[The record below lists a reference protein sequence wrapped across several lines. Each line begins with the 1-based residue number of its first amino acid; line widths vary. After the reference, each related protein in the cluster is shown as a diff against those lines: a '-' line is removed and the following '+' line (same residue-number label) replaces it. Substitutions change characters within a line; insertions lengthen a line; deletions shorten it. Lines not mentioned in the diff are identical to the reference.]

1 MTASG
6 GGTVNFLRADGTWAA
21 PAVGAAS
28 LVVGTTTITGGTS
41 TRVLYDNAGIL
52 GEYTGTQITALL
64 DLFTTALKG
73 VVPSSGGGTV
83 NFLRADGTW
92 AAPPGG
98 AGVPAGSTGQVQY
111 NNAGAFGAVNMWVE
125 SANVTAQR
133 NSTNP
138 QSIYVYNSYTSPI
151 IYERGAFD
159 WTTNSAVLTIGTQA
173 AGGGSVQRQV
183 TFVGGGAGMYFN
195 WGSPAKNWAMTGSG
209 ASGIFYS
216 DNVGLDYSN
225 GDVILS
231 RASARVLAIGN
242 GNGDSSAT
250 IQAKTKAGAPVATDF
265 AAGTWALIRDTTNL
279 TTNIYY
285 NNAGTL
291 QTIGSGIGT
300 AGGSGITG
308 GVVHGVAIT
317 NAATTIASNVVLGAN
332 QFLVGQAS
340 ADPIAQTAT
349 QVTALLNV
357 FTSTLNGLVPLS
369 GGGTTNFLRADGTW
383 AAAGGAGGTP
393 GGSSGQVQYNN
404 AGAFGGTNIWVEDA
418 NTRAHRNG
426 TTAQVLRVY
435 NTYTDASNYER
446 GVFDWTTTANT
457 LTIGTQAA
465 GTGTN
470 RSLVLTV
477 AGGGTITMA
486 TAGNITF
493 NNGGSPII
501 MLGGGQLLQV
511 NGYTVTNAIVLDYV
525 NADTGISRSAAGVI
539 AIGNGG
545 AGDSSACIK
554 AKTKA
559 GAPTTT
565 DVPSGTWTLIRDTSG
580 ATTKL
585 YYNNAGTL
593 MSVALT

>member
-1 MTASG
+1 
-6 GGTVNFLRADGTWAA
+6 
-21 PAVGAAS
+21 
-28 LVVGTTTITGGTS
+28 
-41 TRVLYDNAGIL
+41 
-52 GEYTGTQITALL
+52 
-64 DLFTTALKG
+64 
-73 VVPSSGGGTV
+73 
-83 NFLRADGTW
+83 
-92 AAPPGG
+92 
-98 AGVPAGSTGQVQY
+98 
-111 NNAGAFGAVNMWVE
+111 
-125 SANVTAQR
+125 
-133 NSTNP
+133 
-138 QSIYVYNSYTSPI
+138 
-151 IYERGAFD
+151 
-159 WTTNSAVLTIGTQA
+159 
-173 AGGGSVQRQV
+173 
-183 TFVGGGAGMYFN
+183 
-195 WGSPAKNWAMTGSG
+195 
-209 ASGIFYS
+209 
-216 DNVGLDYSN
+216 
-225 GDVILS
+225 
-231 RASARVLAIGN
+231 
-242 GNGDSSAT
+242 
-250 IQAKTKAGAPVATDF
+250 
-265 AAGTWALIRDTTNL
+265 
-279 TTNIYY
+279 
-285 NNAGTL
+285 
-291 QTIGSGIGT
+291 
-300 AGGSGITG
+300 
-308 GVVHGVAIT
+308 
-317 NAATTIASNVVLGAN
+317 LGAN

-393 GGSSGQVQYNN
+393 AGSSGQVQYNN

-426 TTAQVLRVY
+426 TSAQALRVY

-511 NGYTVTNAIVLDYV
+511 NGYTVTNAIVLDYA